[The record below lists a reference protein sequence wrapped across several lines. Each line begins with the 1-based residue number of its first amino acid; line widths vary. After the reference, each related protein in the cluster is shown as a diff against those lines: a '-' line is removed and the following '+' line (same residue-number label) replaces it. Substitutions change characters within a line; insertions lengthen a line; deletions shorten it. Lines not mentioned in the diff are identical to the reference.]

1 MKDNEDNRIPYVSKE
16 LCEYLRH
23 ELSLSSLLVKMK
35 GNLNGDRALGF
46 MTGVN
51 MVLELLEAIQIRQE
65 EDNGIYR

>member
-16 LCEYLRH
+16 LCKYLRH

-51 MVLELLEAIQIRQE
+51 MVLELLEAIQVRQE

>member
-51 MVLELLEAIQIRQE
+51 MVLELLEAIQVRQE